1 MQLNPK
7 KAYDYQAVEL
17 VIDGETIPVDAEV
30 EYAVPELQ
38 EEYLYKRGLPVART
52 PGMQEPVEVTIRL
65 PADIWHQLLDQWGD
79 DYRMREFD
87 IQVIYADT
95 DGATTVDL
103 IRQFRPT
110 SESVSVSKGAEPIMV
125 ELKGKALDVWPR
137 SKKPLA
143 R

>member
-7 KAYDYQAVEL
+7 RTYDFQAVEL
-17 VIDGETIPVDAEV
+17 VIDGETVPVDAEV

-38 EEYLYKRGLPVART
+38 EDYLYKRGKPVART
-52 PGMQEPVEVTIRL
+52 PGMQEPVEVTVRL
-65 PADIWHQLLDQWGD
+65 PADIWHQLLDKWGN

-95 DGATTVDL
+95 DGVTTVDL

-110 SESVSVSKGAEPIMV
+110 SESVSVS
-125 ELKGKALDVWPR
+125 
-137 SKKPLA
+137 
-143 R
+143 

>member
-7 KAYDYQAVEL
+7 KAYDFQAVEL
-17 VIDGETIPVDAEV
+17 VIDGETVPVDAEV

-38 EEYLYKRGLPVART
+38 EEYLYKRGKPVART
-52 PGMQEPVEVTIRL
+52 PGMQEPVEVTVRL
-65 PADIWHQLLDQWGD
+65 PADIWHQLLDKWGNN
-79 DYRMREFD
+79 YRVKEFD

-95 DGATTVDL
+95 DGVTTVDL

-110 SESVSVSKGAEPIMV
+110 SESVSVAKGAEPVVV

-137 SKKPLA
+137 GKNPLA